1 MTVIL
6 RMGYA
11 AQPWRGTPSG
21 HVAVMVLQRDVR
33 GFKETRPK
41 AIYTI
46 MDVEDGGENGV
57 V

>member
-11 AQPWRGTPSG
+11 ARPWHGTPSG
-21 HVAVMVLQRDVR
+21 HVALMVLQRDAR

-41 AIYTI
+41 AISE
-46 MDVEDGGENGV
+46 DVEDGGENGV